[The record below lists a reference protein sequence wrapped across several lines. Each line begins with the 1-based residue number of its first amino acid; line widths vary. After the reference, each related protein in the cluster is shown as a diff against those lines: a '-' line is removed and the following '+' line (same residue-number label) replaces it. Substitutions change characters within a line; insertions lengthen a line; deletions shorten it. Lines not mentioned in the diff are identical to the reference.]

1 MAAQVLSGENNL
13 SYTNATGQNV
23 RLVINYLKIKDTV
36 SGTPTLSFPGVSI
49 NLVSSAAANGGQS
62 YGKSLAYR
70 GGSTDSGWA
79 EHAANTNNSAQSR
92 KVYAIPLEIALANGG
107 TFSISGTAG
116 DVKGYNIIIIPEAG

>member
-70 GGSTDSGWA
+70 GGSTANTG
-79 EHAANTNNSAQSR
+79 EMAANRYDPTGEIEP
-92 KVYAIPLEIALANGG
+92 VPVEIALANGD
-107 TFSISGTAG
+107 TFSINSSTST
-116 DVKGYNIIIIPEAG
+116 DIEGYNIIIVPEAG